1 MRTSLL
7 PTALL
12 AICFAIA
19 PAICLAQQPPASPTS
34 PTAPASGD
42 ANDQLA
48 TIAGTVLSAN
58 TGEPLKKAHVDL
70 SQKGTEGDDPN
81 KQPFSATT
89 DAAGHFSIDKI
100 PAGSYDLVVSR
111 AGYLPPAHCDGK
123 TEKTASNV
131 SP

>member
-12 AICFAIA
+12 AIGFAIA
-19 PAICLAQQPPASPTS
+19 PVICLAQQPTASPASPAT
-34 PTAPASGD
+34 PASGD

-70 SQKGTEGDDPN
+70 SQTGTQGDAPN
-81 KQPFSATT
+81 KQPFSAITES
-89 DAAGHFSIDKI
+89 AAPITCPRTMARTNLI
-100 PAGSYDLVVSR
+100 NQARL
-111 AGYLPPAHCDGK
+111 
-123 TEKTASNV
+123 
-131 SP
+131 